1 MGSGGPTT
9 MEQKKKIK
17 DMTREEKAEYHR
29 NWYAKKLQKA
39 NPDLHITIHNCPE
52 DLKLAIIA
60 AIKESK

>member
-1 MGSGGPTT
+1 